1 MVFLIFAM
9 ILLVF
14 LVAAAWTA
22 RLLSIGLR
30 DAQDLAA
37 KVAVPRPISPT
48 QWPELGIDEV
58 MCDPETTDRVLL
70 VVRWPAHPSVRTL
83 MVLEGTASSSAR
95 RRLAKWRD
103 DGSSISPRPK
113 VWPVSQATASLLR
126 AAAGPTRPTA
136 CAAPSLSTRW
146 RCFV

>member
-22 RLLSIGLR
+22 LLLSIGLR

-48 QWPELGIDEV
+48 QWPELAIDEV
-58 MCDPETTDRVLL
+58 MCDPETTDRLLL

-83 MVLEGTASSSAR
+83 MVLEGTSSSSAR

-103 DGSSISPRPK
+103 DGSSISP
-113 VWPVSQATASLLR
+113 VALEDGWVALR
-126 AAAGPTRPTA
+126 RRQSNECVEARIVAE
-136 CAAPSLSTRW
+136 TRW
-146 RCFV
+146 AR

>member
-1 MVFLIFAM
+1 MVFVIFAM

-14 LVAAAWTA
+14 VVAAAWTA

-37 KVAVPRPISPT
+37 KVSVSRPISPT

-83 MVLEGTASSSAR
+83 MVLEGTSSSSAR

-103 DGSSISPRPK
+103 DGSSISPIALEDGW
-113 VWPVSQATASLLR
+113 VALR
-126 AAAGPTRPTA
+126 RRQSNECVEARIVAE
-136 CAAPSLSTRW
+136 TRW
-146 RCFV
+146 AR